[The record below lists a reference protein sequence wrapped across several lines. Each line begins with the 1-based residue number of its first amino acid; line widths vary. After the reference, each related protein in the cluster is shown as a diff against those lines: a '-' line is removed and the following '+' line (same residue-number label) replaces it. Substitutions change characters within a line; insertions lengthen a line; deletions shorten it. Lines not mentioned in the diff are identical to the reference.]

1 MLLHWRALYTNNDK
15 PITPKKYPTSYL
27 NKSEDAVLT
36 NFKSWVM
43 GERANA
49 CAAGIT
55 TNMSSISSEC
65 AADTNVLNSPQNLF
79 FVGVPKLSIH
89 FATHLGELIIS
100 QDDTKNIYANDES
113 LQAYLAPDDVDYAKL
128 GILLH
133 IIGDRHS
140 HHLCIDNSYFFP
152 ENEGNY
158 TSKYSAVQCAQG
170 SHFLRH
176 VWEQGTPQSNEN
188 ISPKYQTMRPA
199 LSDVY
204 DQLIEYANHQ
214 GIAVRHSINKQ
225 ELLDNLINVL
235 QITDSKAR
243 LDSMVQLMENYNV
256 LPLPGHGS
264 NENTSIDTWL
274 TLASAPVN

>member
-1 MLLHWRALYTNNDK
+1 
-15 PITPKKYPTSYL
+15 
-27 NKSEDAVLT
+27 
-36 NFKSWVM
+36 
-43 GERANA
+43 
-49 CAAGIT
+49 
-55 TNMSSISSEC
+55 
-65 AADTNVLNSPQNLF
+65 
-79 FVGVPKLSIH
+79 
-89 FATHLGELIIS
+89 
-100 QDDTKNIYANDES
+100 
-113 LQAYLAPDDVDYAKL
+113 
-128 GILLH
+128 
-133 IIGDRHS
+133 
-140 HHLCIDNSYFFP
+140 
-152 ENEGNY
+152 
-158 TSKYSAVQCAQG
+158 
-170 SHFLRH
+170 
-176 VWEQGTPQSNEN
+176 
-188 ISPKYQTMRPA
+188 MRPA